1 MVRNTGEEYHD
12 RGDMI
17 RDLEK
22 HGYTYHLDF
31 EIMDDY
37 DFGNKYGCTIW
48 QRRQQN
54 PIIVKVDNNPA
65 NPYNQFPN
73 STY

>member
-1 MVRNTGEEYHD
+1 MKILRELLAELKRSN
-12 RGDMI
+12 
-17 RDLEK
+17 DLKEK
-22 HGYTYHLDF
+22 ALDF

-37 DFGNKYGCTIW
+37 DFGKKYDCTVW

>member
-1 MVRNTGEEYHD
+1 MKILRELLAELKRSN
-12 RGDMI
+12 
-17 RDLEK
+17 DLKEK
-22 HGYTYHLDF
+22 AIDF

-37 DFGNKYGCTIW
+37 DFGKKYDCTIW

-54 PIIVKVDNNPA
+54 PIIVKVDNTVD
-65 NPYNQFPN
+65 PYNKFSN

>member
-1 MVRNTGEEYHD
+1 MKILRELLAELKRSN
-12 RGDMI
+12 
-17 RDLEK
+17 DLKEK
-22 HGYTYHLDF
+22 ALDF

-37 DFGNKYGCTIW
+37 DIGNKYGCTIW

>member
-1 MVRNTGEEYHD
+1 MKI
-12 RGDMI
+12 I
-17 RDLEK
+17 RELLAELKRSNDLKEK
-22 HGYTYHLDF
+22 ALDF

>member
-1 MVRNTGEEYHD
+1 MKILRELLAELKRSN
-12 RGDMI
+12 
-17 RDLEK
+17 DLKEK
-22 HGYTYHLDF
+22 ALDF

>member
-1 MVRNTGEEYHD
+1 MKILRELLAELKRSN
-12 RGDMI
+12 
-17 RDLEK
+17 DLKEK
-22 HGYTYHLDF
+22 ALDF

-65 NPYNQFPN
+65 KPYNQFPN

>member
-1 MVRNTGEEYHD
+1 MKI
-12 RGDMI
+12 I
-17 RDLEK
+17 RELLAELKRSNDLKEK
-22 HGYTYHLDF
+22 AIDF

-37 DFGNKYGCTIW
+37 DFGKKYDCTVW

>member
-1 MVRNTGEEYHD
+1 MKILRELLAELKRSN
-12 RGDMI
+12 
-17 RDLEK
+17 DLKEK
-22 HGYTYHLDF
+22 ALDF

-54 PIIVKVDNNPA
+54 PIIVKVDNNPS

>member
-1 MVRNTGEEYHD
+1 MKILRELLAELKRSN
-12 RGDMI
+12 
-17 RDLEK
+17 DLKEK
-22 HGYTYHLDF
+22 ALDF

-37 DFGNKYGCTIW
+37 DFGKKYDCTIW